1 MRLPRIEAAVALLR
15 HEQEWLPRL
24 AQELP
29 VPVPAPVR
37 LGEPDAGY
45 PWPWSIVPWVPGR
58 SADIDPLAAAEAAG
72 FGRFLAAVH
81 RPAPEGFPRNDY
93 RGVPLASVAERF
105 ERLLHRVSTSDIADT
120 LPLTAMRQRW
130 QRATAA
136 PIDVPETRVHGDLHP
151 RNLVV
156 DGGRLAS
163 VLDWGDMTTGD
174 RAVDL
179 GAAWMLFPVE
189 THAEIWAAYGPVSP
203 ATLDRAAGWALLFGL
218 SLVDAGLA
226 GDRVFAEIGRTTLL
240 RACPQ

>member
-203 ATLDRAAGWALLFGL
+203 ATLDRAAGWALLLGL

-226 GDRVFAEIGRTTLL
+226 GDRVFAEIGRITLL
-240 RACPQ
+240 RACAQ